1 MASSKCE
8 AEFRPRKP
16 KAVVLYPFKHHAL
29 TILPSADTAACI
41 TSGEPPAHL
50 QVLSSAWASITRL
63 KGTLFRSF
71 QIRSRAVSRV
81 AAVPHLAWQRE
92 FILLKAIAMAIL
104 HRRWRIHWEPHG
116 VPTPAVASPPH
127 WMMPLIVRLRPL
139 GTTRIRAMKSWLSA
153 PEMSRAR
160 RQRTKI
166 EGRHGKIF
174 VHGAAVADDQAKNFR
189 CPRCGTIRKNC
200 AAKSMW
206 KLRDGAP

>member
-1 MASSKCE
+1 MRSRVSTSQTQSR
-8 AEFRPRKP
+8 RPLPVQAPCADDSAIGRHRRLHHIRRTP
-16 KAVVLYPFKHHAL
+16 SAPPGVVLGMGFDK
-29 TILPSADTAACI
+29 
-41 TSGEPPAHL
+41 
-50 QVLSSAWASITRL
+50 RL

-71 QIRSRAVSRV
+71 QIRSRAVSTV

-116 VPTPAVASPPH
+116 VPTRAVASPPH

-174 VHGAAVADDQAKNFR
+174 IHGLRLPMISSKELSV
-189 CPRCGTIRKNC
+189 
-200 AAKSMW
+200 SWMW
-206 KLRDGAP
+206 DNSQKLRSKINVGN